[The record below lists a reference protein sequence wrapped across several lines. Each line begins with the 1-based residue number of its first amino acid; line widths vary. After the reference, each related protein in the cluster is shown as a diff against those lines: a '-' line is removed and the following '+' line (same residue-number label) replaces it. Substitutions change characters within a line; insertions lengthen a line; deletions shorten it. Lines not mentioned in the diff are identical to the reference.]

1 MSGITTVLF
10 DLDGTLI
17 DTAPDMAA
25 ALNRLLIAENR
36 EPLPFS
42 QIRPVVSKGSLAL
55 VQLAFGDRLSETRV
69 RELQQNF
76 LNFYSENIC
85 IESRL
90 FDGLG
95 NLLDELDNNAIRWG
109 VITNKPA
116 WLTEPLLKQLD
127 LFERSHCVVSGDTL
141 PLRKP
146 HPEPLLHACKLIQR
160 SPNECVYIG
169 DDERDIIAGKAA
181 GMTTLIA
188 AYGYIDNGESPQNW
202 GADGFIDSI
211 ADLRSWLETA
221 LFAEPT
227 FLSRHI

>member
-1 MSGITTVLF
+1 MNGITTVLF

-36 EPLPFS
+36 EPLPFN

-55 VQLAFGDRLSETRV
+55 VQLAFGNKLSETRL
-69 RELQQNF
+69 RELQQSF
-76 LNFYSENIC
+76 LNFYSEDIC

-95 NLLDELDNNAIRWG
+95 KLLDELDDNAIRWG

-127 LFERSHCVVSGDTL
+127 LFERSGCVVSGDTL

-146 HPEPLLHACKLIQR
+146 HPDPLLHACKLIQR
-160 SPNECVYIG
+160 SPDECIYIG
-169 DDERDIIAGKAA
+169 DDERDVIAGNAA
-181 GMTTLIA
+181 GMFTLIA
-188 AYGYIDNGESPQNW
+188 AYGYIGDGESPETW
-202 GADGFIDSI
+202 GADHIIDSVTT
-211 ADLRSWLETA
+211 LRTWLQTT
-221 LFAEPT
+221 LFAKSA
-227 FLSRHI
+227 FLSRNI